1 MMMKMAGRKS
11 PVTMKEVAQK
21 AGVSLKTVSNVVNNF
36 RFVSDQTREKVN
48 KAIKELGYTV
58 NATARNLRSGR
69 HGLITLAVPDIRM
82 PYFAELSTLVI
93 AEAHKSGFHVLI
105 RPTLYSRQSEI
116 EALQKD
122 VDSVSD
128 GMIFSPLELGQKD
141 IDLFHVDYPLVV
153 VGERVTHGPI
163 DYIGTENIESVK
175 RATAYLIHTG
185 CRHIAALGVHEG
197 EENGTAFLRLQGYKE
212 ALEEAGL
219 QLDPRYL
226 ALSEMWHRDDG
237 YEAMNRLLDQ
247 GLPIDGVVAFN
258 DMLAS
263 GAIHA
268 IELKGLSIP
277 DDISVIGFDNND
289 DSQYLTP
296 PLSSVSPNLAAVARL
311 SVATLVARINGQTP
325 LLAGNDGH
333 VNRIVTSS
341 LVLRKSTKIS
351 ESVSSQTII

>member
-1 MMMKMAGRKS
+1 MVEMAPRKS
-11 PVTMKEVAQK
+11 RATMKEVAQK
-21 AGVSLKTVSNVVNNF
+21 AGVSLKTVSNVVNDF
-36 RFVSDQTREKVN
+36 RFVSDRTRAKVN
-48 KAIKELGYTV
+48 QAIKELGYTV
-58 NATARNLRSGR
+58 NTTARNLRSGQ

-105 RPTLYSRQSEI
+105 RPTLYSRESEI

-141 IDLFHVDYPLVV
+141 IDLFRVDYPLVV
-153 VGERVTHGPI
+153 IGERVTHGPI
-163 DYIGTENIESVK
+163 DYIGTENVESVK
-175 RATAYLIHTG
+175 RATAYLIQTG

-197 EENGTAFLRLQGYKE
+197 EENGTSFLRLQGYKE

-219 QLDPRYL
+219 KLDSHYL
-226 ALSEMWHRDDG
+226 VMSGMWHRDDG
-237 YEAMNRLLDQ
+237 FRAMSRLLNQ

-258 DMLAS
+258 DMLAA

-268 IELKGLSIP
+268 IELRGFSIP
-277 DDISVIGFDNND
+277 HDISVIGFDNND

-311 SVATLVARINGQTP
+311 SVATLVARIHGQTP
-325 LLAGNDGH
+325 PLAGSDGH
-333 VNRIVTSS
+333 VNRVVTSS
-341 LVLRKSTKIS
+341 LVLRKSTKAS
-351 ESVSSQTII
+351 DSTSTQTIM